1 MEGNGWVVTW
11 AIGHLVHLPEP
22 HQIEPSWRAW
32 RPELLPM
39 LPRRWPLVVAEQ
51 TQDQFQ
57 VVQAI
62 LQDPDIDEVICATD
76 AGREGELI
84 FRLIYE
90 AARCQKPVRRLWI
103 STLTPAAIRAGF
115 SSLRDGRAMEPLAA
129 AARGRAIADWLVGMN
144 FSRAYTLAAG
154 ETWSVGRVQTPTLAI
169 LVAREKEIQNFVPED
184 YLEVHADFS
193 ALEGEGRYRGTY
205 VAPAQPGQSLED
217 RKRLPADGVTAQQIQ
232 ARVRA
237 AGQGVV
243 ESLKEEVR
251 RMPPPGLYDLTE
263 LQRHANRLYGY
274 SAQRT
279 LELAQRL
286 YEQKK
291 LLSYPRTD
299 SRHLSVEAAEAL
311 PTIVANLAPRYPGVL
326 APGSGTRPLGRRF
339 VDDAQVSDHHAIIPT
354 TLDPQGM
361 NLGIEEERIYDLVCR
376 RLLQAWHEDW
386 ITATTTAITRV
397 EEDHFH
403 TSGTRPIQLGW
414 KVLDPVGRAPKD
426 PPPPALPMGLAE
438 GQRQRVDDVVIE
450 QKTTRP
456 PKRLSEANLLT
467 AMETAGQTLDDRALS
482 RAMQE
487 RGLGTPATRA
497 AIIETLLNRGFIRRE
512 GKVLEATPLGIALID
527 RVEPRV
533 KSPALTGAWE
543 HKLRMIERGEL
554 SLEPFLLEVEAY
566 VKEVVGGVIAGPLP
580 PRSPPPYPKG
590 SERSPS
596 DLRLGA
602 PAEGPRVRGEPAQ
615 PQRGSRQPRGVDRT
629 LPLEQA
635 PTDARREGT
644 SGGPRVSA
652 PRPVFD
658 PSARPTRDVEE
669 PPRRPPSARIR
680 SSDAAPRPA
689 SESRAWPGADDSA
702 RRHLTTPMR
711 AWDGADARTDALALA
726 AAPDRTSAPPRD
738 DGSAERLLRQVFGHD
753 RFRPH
758 QAEVVQ
764 ALASGQDALLVMPTG
779 AGKSLCY
786 QLPGLVRGGTTLVIS
801 PLIALMEDQVTRLR
815 ALGLRAAALH
825 TGRGRAEGQAAAQAY
840 RDGQLDFL
848 YVAPER
854 LAVPS
859 FVALLESRPPNLVAV
874 DEAHCISQ
882 WGHDFRP
889 EYRMLGSRL
898 PRLRP
903 VPIAAMTATATPRVQ
918 ADIVA
923 ELGLT
928 GRRFVHGFRRDNLA
942 IEVAE
947 VQKPAR
953 AEAAERILADA
964 SRRPA
969 ILYAPTRKEAEAVA
983 KALPRSY
990 KAQAYHAGLAPK
1002 VREQVQRDFLEGRSQ
1017 VVVATIAFG
1026 MGVDKADVRTV
1037 LHLALPASI
1046 EAYYQEIGRA
1056 GRDGQPSRAILL
1068 HSFLDLR
1075 QHEFFRAR
1083 SYPEPQQLARIY
1095 RLLNQEPQSQEVLMA
1110 RAPMKETEFQAAFD
1124 KLWIHGGAVINAQ
1137 GDVTRGAPEWQGR
1150 YQAQLDHQEAQLQ
1163 AMARFPET
1171 PGCRMRAITRY
1182 FGDLT
1187 DSGADCG
1194 ICDVCAPG
1202 SGTVED
1208 RAPAG
1213 PEAQVVL
1220 QQVLA
1225 YLRTR
1230 GSLGTGSLQKEAFPE
1245 GVDRDLFER
1254 CLQGLAVAQ
1263 WVTIVPDEFHTE
1275 GRVVRY
1281 RRISLTPLG
1290 RSSPM
1295 AALADLELRQPFVA
1309 TGSPRRRRGKGRRK
1323 EKKPRREP
1331 VVVSSSDR
1339 QLFEQLKAWRLA
1351 ESKKHKV
1358 PAFRITTDR
1367 VLEAIVR
1374 ARPTDAAGLSNVSGV
1389 GAAFLKKYGAQVLA
1403 RLSGG
1408 PG

>member
-1 MEGNGWVVTW
+1 MAWRAGPTWPSNPGAFRSFGASLLRARREAITIDLVTRRKAVIAEKPSVARDLAAVLGAQRSRSGWMEGNGWVVTW

-22 HQIEPSWRAW
+22 HQIDAHWRAW

-51 TQDQFQ
+51 TKDQFQ

-103 STLTPAAIRAGF
+103 STLTPTAIRAGF
-115 SSLRDGRAMEPLAA
+115 SALRDGRAMEPLAA

-193 ALEGEGRYRGTY
+193 ALEGGGGYRGTY
-205 VAPAQPGQSLED
+205 LAPGKPGQSLED
-217 RKRLPADGVTAQQIQ
+217 RKRLPADGVTAHQIQ
-232 ARVRA
+232 DRVRA

-263 LQRHANRLYGY
+263 LQRHANRVYGY

-311 PTIVANLAPRYPGVL
+311 PTIVGHLAARYPGLV

-354 TLDPQGM
+354 TLDPRGVH
-361 NLGIEEERIYDLVCR
+361 LSPEEDRIYDLVCR
-376 RLLQAWHEDW
+376 RLLQAWHDDW

-397 EEDHFH
+397 DDDHFH

-414 KVLDPVGRAPKD
+414 KGLDPVGRAPKD
-426 PPPPALPMGLAE
+426 PPPPALPSTLAE
-438 GQRQRVDDVVIE
+438 GQRQRVDDVVVE
-450 QKTTRP
+450 KKTTRP

-467 AMETAGQTLDDRALS
+467 AMETAGQTLDDRELS

-497 AIIETLLNRGFIRRE
+497 SIIETLLSRGFIRRD

-543 HKLRMIERGEL
+543 HKLRKIERGEL
-554 SLEPFLLEVEAY
+554 QLEPFLLEVEAY
-566 VKEVVGGVIAGPLP
+566 VKEVVGGVVAGPLP
-580 PRSPPPYPKG
+580 PRSPPPNPKWPERTSPRGANGPAG
-590 SERSPS
+590 STATWGPERG
-596 DLRLGA
+596 DLTD
-602 PAEGPRVRGEPAQ
+602 GPRRSAVTA
-615 PQRGSRQPRGVDRT
+615 
-629 LPLEQA
+629 QA
-635 PTDARREGT
+635 PPLTQAGRTNSAGT
-644 SGGPRVSA
+644 P
-652 PRPVFD
+652 
-658 PSARPTRDVEE
+658 
-669 PPRRPPSARIR
+669 
-680 SSDAAPRPA
+680 
-689 SESRAWPGADDSA
+689 
-702 RRHLTTPMR
+702 
-711 AWDGADARTDALALA
+711 RTDA
-726 AAPDRTSAPPRD
+726 TSSRKPS

-753 RFRPH
+753 HFRPH
-758 QAEVVQ
+758 QAEVVE

-801 PLIALMEDQVTRLR
+801 PLIALMEDQVTKLQS
-815 ALGLRAAALH
+815 LGLRAAALH
-825 TGRGRAEGQAAAQAY
+825 TGRGRADGQAVAQAY

-859 FVALLESRPPNLVAV
+859 FVAMLESRPPNLVAV

-923 ELGLT
+923 ELGLK

-953 AEAAERILADA
+953 AEAAERILADPA
-964 SRRPA
+964 RRPA

-990 KAQAYHAGLAPK
+990 RAQAYHAGLSPK
-1002 VREQVQRDFLEGRSQ
+1002 VREQAQRDFLEGRSQ

-1068 HSFLDLR
+1068 HSFADLR

-1095 RLLNQEPQSQEVLMA
+1095 RLLNQAPQSQEVLMS
-1110 RAPMKETEFQAAFD
+1110 RAPMKETDFQAAFD
-1124 KLWIHGGAVINAQ
+1124 KLWIHGGVVINAQ
-1137 GDVTRGAPEWQGR
+1137 GDVTRGVPDWEAR
-1150 YQAQLDHQEAQLQ
+1150 YQGQLAHQEAQLQ
-1163 AMARFPET
+1163 AMARFPDAQ
-1171 PGCRMRAITRY
+1171 GCRMRAITRY

-1202 SGTVED
+1202 SETLEV

-1213 PEAQVVL
+1213 HEAQVVL
-1220 QQVLA
+1220 QQILA
-1225 YLRTR
+1225 HLRTR
-1230 GSLGTGSLQKEAFPE
+1230 GSLGAGSLQKDAFPE

-1254 CLQGLAVAQ
+1254 CLQGLASAQ

-1281 RRISLTPLG
+1281 RRVTLTPLG
-1290 RSSPM
+1290 RSSP
-1295 AALADLELRQPFVA
+1295 AAGLAALELRQPFAA
-1309 TGSPRRRRGKGRRK
+1309 TGSTKRRRGGKGRRK
-1323 EKKPRREP
+1323 DKKPRREP
-1331 VVVSSSDR
+1331 VVVASGDR

-1351 ESKKHKV
+1351 ESKKNKV

-1374 ARPTDAAGLSNVSGV
+1374 ARPTDAAGLSAVSGI
-1389 GAAFLKKYGAQVLA
+1389 GAAFLKRYGAQVLA
-1403 RLSGG
+1403 RLGG
-1408 PG
+1408 SA